1 MHMHMHTCRDRPAP
15 SPPVRLPVDLL
26 STQTV
31 TPIEDDAE
39 YDEELVQ
46 KLFAKLDTDGNG
58 SIDYGELKRGL
69 RRLNVAPKNLT
80 SILAQQW
87 EGRD

>member
-1 MHMHMHTCRDRPAP
+1 MAKIMFDRYDLDGSGAIEKAELAGLCAQLGRDLN
-15 SPPVRLPVDLL
+15 PVQLDGVM
-26 STQTV
+26 
-31 TPIEDDAE
+31 
-39 YDEELVQ
+39 
-46 KLFAKLDTDGNG
+46 AKLDTDGNG